1 MRHAILLF
9 FFLFA
14 GMIPNA
20 LACDL
25 CRQNQPKVLQN
36 ITHGPGPSGTIDYLI
51 TWGAVVIVLIT
62 LWFSLKYLL
71 KPQEKDPGHIKYMI
85 LNQNANAHGRE

>member
-1 MRHAILLF
+1 MRRAILLF
-9 FFLFA
+9 FLFFA
-14 GMIPNA
+14 GLVPNA

-36 ITHGPGPSGTIDYLI
+36 ITHGPGPSGTIDYVI
-51 TWGAVVIVLIT
+51 TWGAVAIVLVT

-85 LNQNANAHGRE
+85 LNQNTGAYGKE